1 MWSKP
6 QKAPVQQNHL
16 SAACG
21 GTSPQGEAV
30 GRLPLR
36 GAVGVSRLRG
46 VWEVSKKKEPLC
58 HRREAPFYMTYKIES
73 SKVSGNTSHIGFRRR
88 RAIKTVCLLPLCRR
102 ILQTARTMSA
112 WSTIYWFRFHKQSC
126 V

>member
-16 SAACG
+16 SAAFG

-58 HRREAPFYMTYKIES
+58 
-73 SKVSGNTSHIGFRRR
+73 
-88 RAIKTVCLLPLCRR
+88 
-102 ILQTARTMSA
+102 
-112 WSTIYWFRFHKQSC
+112 
-126 V
+126 